1 MATSSPGHRQLKDRA
16 VKLSKTLIFGTALIA
31 LAGCASKSH
40 DLDESGGVVIK
51 RTACPAVAVPDGT
64 GDVTLFNPADSR
76 DARAIDVVASISQV
90 SAQCSDE
97 AADSARASG
106 ARRHRRA
113 DEPQRTGDITSNA
126 TFVVEARRSD
136 ASAARDVVL
145 PYFST
150 VVQGGKIVISKRI
163 STVRIHF
170 DAGQFRATATGEA
183 GASIDRAAAT
193 LPLALITKVNKKR
206 KSGTD
211 DAAIDPLADP
221 AVREQIA
228 RATFEVL
235 IGFQLTNDQLQYN
248 ATR

>member
-1 MATSSPGHRQLKDRA
+1 M
-16 VKLSKTLIFGTALIA
+16 KLSKTLIFGTALIA

-76 DARAIDVVASISQV
+76 DARAIDVFASISQV
-90 SAQCSDE
+90 SAHCSDE
-97 AADSARASG
+97 AADSAGAVAS
-106 ARRHRRA
+106 RRHHHRA

-136 ASAARDVVL
+136 ASTARDVVL

-170 DAGQFRATATGEA
+170 DAGQLRATATGEA

>member
-1 MATSSPGHRQLKDRA
+1 MT
-16 VKLSKTLIFGTALIA
+16 LSKTLIFGTALIA

-40 DLDESGGVVIK
+40 ELDESGGVVIK

-64 GDVTLFNPADSR
+64 GDLTLFNPANSR
-76 DARAIDVVASISQV
+76 DARAIDVVASISQI
-90 SAQCSDE
+90 SAHCSDE
-97 AADSARASG
+97 ASDAAAAA
-106 ARRHRRA
+106 ARRRAKA
-113 DEPQRTGDITSNA
+113 DEAQRTGDITSNA

-136 ASAARDVVL
+136 AGTARDVVL

-170 DAGQFRATATGEA
+170 DVGQFRATATGEA

-193 LPLALITKVNKKR
+193 LPLALISKVNKRR

>member
-1 MATSSPGHRQLKDRA
+1 MRTVPFILRRRALKDRA
-16 VKLSKTLIFGTALIA
+16 MKLRNTLTFGAVMMT
-31 LAGCASKSH
+31 LASCASKSH
-40 DLDESGGVVIK
+40 DLNETGGVVIK

-76 DARAIDVVASISQV
+76 DARAIDIVASISNVTSQCGDDSTADGG
-90 SAQCSDE
+90 SARRRA
-97 AADSARASG
+97 AADS
-106 ARRHRRA
+106 
-113 DEPQRTGDITSNA
+113 QRTGDVTTNA
-126 TFVVEARRSD
+126 TFVIEARRTD
-136 ASAARDVVL
+136 ASAPRDVVL
-145 PYFST
+145 PYFAT

-163 STVRIHF
+163 STARIHF
-170 DAGQFRATATGEA
+170 DAGQFRSTANGEA
-183 GASIDRAAAT
+183 GASIDRTAAT

-228 RATFEVL
+228 RATFELL
-235 IGFQLTNDQLQYN
+235 IGFQLTADQLQYN